1 MKVGLLDSI
10 SEVNADAL
18 PPVGADAMQVAL
30 FRAAMNG
37 PVSPLGDAGAGDDT
51 SSDGDAMGMGL
62 LLRNIA
68 GGVRNHLAGISGNW
82 GQAQALAA
90 DLEQRPVLD
99 GQAIRD
105 ALKLARTASRLS
117 VDIDVAAKVGGK
129 FSHTADVMS
138 RG

>member
-1 MKVGLLDSI
+1 MKVGMLNSLAEAGSDGLPS
-10 SEVNADAL
+10 VAADAL
-18 PPVGADAMQVAL
+18 QVEM
-30 FRAAMNG
+30 FRAAMST
-37 PVSPLGDAGAGDDT
+37 PASPLGDAGMGDDA
-51 SSDGDAMGMGL
+51 SGEGDAMGMGAL
-62 LLRNIA
+62 LQHIA

-82 GQAQALAA
+82 GQAQALAS

-99 GQAIRD
+99 GQAVRD

-117 VDIDVAAKVGGK
+117 VDIDVASKVGGK